1 MERGRIPTLR
11 GGVAMPRSRDSPDY
25 APVKADEIEEVDAP
39 FTVNW
44 EAPPDPKLA
53 KKYHETLM
61 ARCHTEEVNG
71 EQVRDVL
78 DVAAGYEAI
87 NDEDI
92 GKWPLWGTT
101 RDELGK
107 IGGAGALVYFEL
119 LYRLPIVFGIMAL
132 LNTPNLYLN
141 LYGEDNMYDS
151 ELLTRQYKTWSART
165 TLGSVKEPTEML
177 DSESG
182 FLSGHAG
189 AMWVRTLLDACSV
202 ALFLYFII
210 GWKQLRKHLT
220 AKADAAACSMADYTV
235 SVRPKNDWPDPFDRS
250 LDDDDRQKKFI
261 EDLRN
266 HMEDLYGPV
275 AVIDGKPAIWL
286 AFSERKVIQ
295 LSKVKCDQLVLLEEA
310 LSKAAAKDWVDET
323 LNAAVEKV
331 AAEVRVTNREMDDLR
346 VAKVTAVEA
355 FVTFES
361 HLDAE
366 KAIAD
371 SDNFGNY
378 KGQTCKLTEVRSS
391 QPASQ
396 RAQPQR
402 RRCEKHCRVLFAL
415 IKCMATAFV
424 QPPEP
429 ESLHWD
435 RLPIQPTEQ
444 AIRKYSILTATIV
457 LLFSGFFGVIQ
468 AGTCPPIRAH

>member
-1 MERGRIPTLR
+1 
-11 GGVAMPRSRDSPDY
+11 
-25 APVKADEIEEVDAP
+25 
-39 FTVNW
+39 
-44 EAPPDPKLA
+44 
-53 KKYHETLM
+53 
-61 ARCHTEEVNG
+61 
-71 EQVRDVL
+71 
-78 DVAAGYEAI
+78 
-87 NDEDI
+87 
-92 GKWPLWGTT
+92 
-101 RDELGK
+101 
-107 IGGAGALVYFEL
+107 
-119 LYRLPIVFGIMAL
+119 
-132 LNTPNLYLN
+132 
-141 LYGEDNMYDS
+141 
-151 ELLTRQYKTWSART
+151 
-165 TLGSVKEPTEML
+165 ML

-346 VAKVTAVEA
+346 VARVTAVEA

-415 IKCMATAFV
+415 IKWMATAFV